1 MLSTNFVPGAPDWVD
16 LGTPDVET
24 AAAFYTGLFGWDFVS
39 AGPEAGGYGLFMLDG
54 RTVAAVGPL
63 TEDGA
68 DSAWTLYFH
77 TPDADLVAK
86 TVEEAGGT
94 VRVEPFDV
102 FSLGRTGVFT
112 DPSGARFAVWQ
123 PLGNPGLDAVTLPG
137 TLTWTELHTDDVEAA
152 RRFYHTVFAWE
163 TTEDSPF
170 PDGQPYV
177 VVSTATGGPDP
188 AVGGIVQLDEKRR
201 AAGAVPQWRPY
212 FEVTDVDDV
221 VDRARAE
228 GGDVEIPVMELKD
241 VGRMAALTDPFG
253 APFSV
258 IRTVR
263 AARTPSSPEPAKPS
277 ESQDAEDT
285 EAKAAAGAGVG
296 ASAAETEGTA
306 EESERTV
313 AADAGETEKPG
324 DAGDDAEGTRRTEG
338 AREAA

>member
-68 DSAWTLYFH
+68 ASAWTLYFH

-86 TVEEAGGT
+86 TVEQAGGT

-123 PLGNPGLDAVTLPG
+123 PIGNPGLDAVTLPG
-137 TLTWTELHTDDVEAA
+137 TLTWTELHTDDVAAA
-152 RRFYHTVFAWE
+152 RSFYHTVFAWE

-188 AVGGIVQLDEKRR
+188 AVGGIMQLDEERR
-201 AAGAVPQWRPY
+201 AAGAAPQWRPY
-212 FEVTDVDDV
+212 FEVIDVDDV

-228 GGDVEIPVMELKD
+228 GGDVEIPVMELED

-258 IRTVR
+258 IRTAQ
-263 AARTPSSPEPAKPS
+263 AARTPASTEPVGPSGAEEAPEGGAKAAG
-277 ESQDAEDT
+277 ESADDAEDT
-285 EAKAAAGAGVG
+285 EK
-296 ASAAETEGTA
+296 T
-306 EESERTV
+306 
-313 AADAGETEKPG
+313 
-324 DAGDDAEGTRRTEG
+324 EGTRRTEG
-338 AREAA
+338 TPEAA

>member
-1 MLSTNFVPGAPDWVD
+1 MLSTNFVPGAPDWID

-39 AGPEAGGYGLFMLDG
+39 AGPEAGGYGLFMLEG

-63 TEDGA
+63 PEDGA

-86 TVEEAGGT
+86 TVEQAGGT

-102 FSLGRTGVFT
+102 FQLGRTGVFT

-123 PLGNPGLDAVTLPG
+123 PIGNPGLDAVTLPG

-152 RRFYHTVFAWE
+152 RSFYHTVFAWE
-163 TTEDSPF
+163 TAEDSPF
-170 PDGQPYV
+170 PEGRPYV
-177 VVSTATGGPDP
+177 VVSTATGGPDA
-188 AVGGIVQLDEKRR
+188 AVGGIMQLDEERR

-228 GGDVEIPVMELKD
+228 GGDVEIPVVELED

-258 IRTVR
+258 IRSMR
-263 AARTPSSPEPAKPS
+263 AARTPASPEPATS
-277 ESQDAEDT
+277 EESDDAEAG
-285 EAKAAAGAGVG
+285 EPAAAAEGTAGETGKKEV
-296 ASAAETEGTA
+296 AAETGGTGGTGGT
-306 EESERTV
+306 ETGNG
-313 AADAGETEKPG
+313 AGK
-324 DAGDDAEGTRRTEG
+324 GTRRTEG